1 MFVRWSFGMPAVA
14 LTTLALALMLTA
26 PCLGQGFQ
34 PPYSGFSD
42 QAVAFPYGAALSDL
56 SIVVSAGHGWRE
68 GVNGE
73 FQRKQFRFEGC
84 GSCEGIIEDIF
95 NAELVSDHLVP
106 LLRQAGARVY
116 VARQLDKNP
125 LFVEVDDGD
134 EDYLETGP
142 DGTNATWQDGTSPE
156 LGWRQSYRSHEA
168 SHGGWATWF
177 LTVPE
182 DGYYWVQARW
192 AAGANRCQAA
202 RYTVVNGINVSQYY
216 VNQQRDGSMWVP
228 LGRFFFRAGTVAVAL
243 DAPDASGCYIIADAV
258 RIGGGIDPESERPWW
273 QASAL
278 KWLGETSPAGLAD
291 YGDVT
296 IRPAFANKV
305 GADYYISI
313 HGNANNNATI
323 AGTSTYRY
331 NCSVGTEHQPL
342 DPATCDKP
350 SGSAALQYAV
360 HDAVVED
367 LREYWDPAWRNAGK
381 LVANFGEVRVLSNIP
396 GILFESAFFTNLTTG
411 SGKRMSDNQAMH
423 DPRFR
428 RIMARAIVRGLIQT
442 ANPGAGML
450 PETPTHLTVRN
461 IDGELIAS
469 WRPVPGALGYRV
481 YVAKTSRVFDEG
493 TLTTETSLR
502 VRGLDLGSAGLIRV
516 TALNAAGESEAS
528 PAVAASGTRP
538 GHPAV
543 LVVNGF
549 DRQDAW
555 VREDFNHGDYS
566 YEHGQALVNSGFG
579 FDGASDEAVIDGDVS
594 LAGYDMVDWILGRE
608 STDAETF
615 DAAAQSIV
623 SAYLDGGG
631 CLVASGTEIAWDL
644 GNKGTEEEVAF
655 LASAF
660 GAQYL
665 ADDADTRLASGEA
678 GGPFATLAEF
688 SFDGAGRY
696 DPRYP
701 DVLTAVGGAV
711 PVLRYS
717 TGGVAAVAF
726 ERSVGRSILAGF
738 PFESISNEQ
747 ARTALMN
754 LVADF
759 CQLERIE
766 DDPEEPQDSSGGE
779 DNASNDGWIAD
790 RPDEED
796 VFEPSDVGQEDS
808 DPVPSD
814 LPSNDLAKTDVNEP
828 DHGKEDPASFAD
840 LDQISPSDVVTDTT
854 PQPTSKSGGCSSG
867 SPSGGWTVLLM
878 AMFASLWIARR
889 SRISR

>member
-14 LTTLALALMLTA
+14 LTTLTLASMLAA

-42 QAVAFPYGAALSDL
+42 QAAAFPYGAALSDL

-73 FQRKQFRFEGC
+73 FQRKLFKFEGC

-116 VARQLDKNP
+116 VVRQLDKNP

-134 EDYLETGP
+134 EAFWEEGD
-142 DGTNATWQDGTSPE
+142 WQAGTSTE
-156 LGWRQSYRSHEA
+156 LGWGQDYRSHYADPNIWA
-168 SHGGWATWF
+168 SWN

-182 DGYYWVQARW
+182 AGYYWVQARW
-192 AAGANRCQAA
+192 AAGANRCQSA
-202 RYTVVNGINVSQYY
+202 RYTVATRYNVSHHF
-216 VNQQRDGSMWVP
+216 VNQQQNGSMWVP
-228 LGRFFFRAGTVAVAL
+228 LGRFFLPADTVTVTL

-258 RIGGGIDPESERPWW
+258 RIGGGIDPESKRPWW

-313 HGNANNNATI
+313 HGNANNDATLS
-323 AGTSTYRY
+323 GTSTYRY
-331 NCSVGTEHQPL
+331 NCRTGTEHQPL
-342 DPATCDKP
+342 DPAICDEP

-367 LREYWDPAWRNAGK
+367 LRAFWDPAWRNAGK
-381 LVANFGEVRVLSNIP
+381 LVENFGEVRVLSNIP

-428 RIMARAIVRGLIQT
+428 RTLARAIVRGLIQT
-442 ANPGAGML
+442 ANPSAGML
-450 PETPTHLTVRN
+450 PETPTHLTAKN
-461 IDGELIAS
+461 IDEEIEVS

-481 YVAKTSRVFDEG
+481 YITRMSRGFNEGDITTDTSYRFSHVNVG
-493 TLTTETSLR
+493 GM
-502 VRGLDLGSAGLIRV
+502 VLIRV

-528 PAVAASGTRP
+528 AAVAVSPTKP
-538 GHPAV
+538 GQSAV

-566 YEHGQALVNSGFG
+566 YEHGLSLVKNKLG

-808 DPVPSD
+808 DPAPSD

-867 SPSGGWTVLLM
+867 SPSGRWTVLLM